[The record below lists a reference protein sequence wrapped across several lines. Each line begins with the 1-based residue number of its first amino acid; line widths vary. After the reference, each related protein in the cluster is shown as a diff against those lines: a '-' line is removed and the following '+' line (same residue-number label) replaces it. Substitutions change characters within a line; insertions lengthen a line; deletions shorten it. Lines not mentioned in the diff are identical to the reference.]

1 MYRLFVA
8 LVFAFFCSQLL
19 AESIYRYKGPNGEVV
34 FSDKKLDKPGYTLVS
49 HSKNGTYIGKLATPA
64 TLPSKKVVKQMIA
77 ATAKRYQL
85 DPKLLSAIIATE
97 SSFKVD
103 AISPSG
109 AVGLMQLMPDTAN
122 DYAIA
127 ELMDPEANLD
137 AGARHLVGLFT
148 EFKEL
153 DIVLAAYNAGAG
165 NVRRYGGVPPFA
177 QTKRYIEK
185 IKRYMAKH

>member
-1 MYRLFVA
+1 M
-8 LVFAFFCSQLL
+8 
-19 AESIYRYKGPNGEVV
+19 AESVYRYKGPNGEVV
-34 FSDKKLDKPGYTLVS
+34 FSDRKLDKPGFTLVS
-49 HSKNGTYIGKLATPA
+49 HSKNGAYLGRLATPA
-64 TLPSKKVVKQMIA
+64 TLPSRAVVKEMIS
-77 ATAKRYQL
+77 ATARRYQL
-85 DPKLLSAIIATE
+85 DPKLLTAIIAIE

-103 AISPSG
+103 AISASG

-165 NVRRYGGVPPFA
+165 NVRRYNGVPPFSE
-177 QTKRYIEK
+177 TKRYIEK